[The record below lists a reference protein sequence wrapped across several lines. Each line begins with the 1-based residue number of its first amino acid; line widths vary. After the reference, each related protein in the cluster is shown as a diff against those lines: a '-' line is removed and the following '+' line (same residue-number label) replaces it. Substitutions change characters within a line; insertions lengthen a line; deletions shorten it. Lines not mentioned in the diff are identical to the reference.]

1 GSAEKN
7 TPRKHRRVEADFGT
21 RDMAW
26 SSISMHGLQLHNFG
40 CGMRQSCLRQY
51 YASVAAGGGA
61 QLQLFEPRL
70 ATVWH
75 DGGADRTVITA
86 APRRV
91 LATPAYQQTSTILP
105 LAPGSRISLCARAA
119 SATGNSLPTMGR
131 SVPFSSSAMSL
142 AWMSASSAGVM
153 S

>member
-1 GSAEKN
+1 MHAPRSNREKPSSAEKN
-7 TPRKHRRVEADFGT
+7 TPRKPRRVEADFGT

-75 DGGADRTVITA
+75 DGGADRTVIT
-86 APRRV
+86 PR
-91 LATPAYQQTSTILP
+91 LPITITRP
-105 LAPGSRISLCARAA
+105 
-119 SATGNSLPTMGR
+119 
-131 SVPFSSSAMSL
+131 SL
-142 AWMSASSAGVM
+142 AKSFVS
-153 S
+153 